1 MGETPLCEL
10 ALKHGTD
17 KFAKH
22 HYTATYWER
31 LKDKRETVRSVFE
44 VGIAKGR
51 SLRMWKAFFPNAAI
65 FGFDRNPATMFEDSM
80 IKCFCGDQNDPSS
93 LTEAAK
99 IASVGGK
106 LDLIIDDGNHHWNL
120 QLATAIALLPFLAHD
135 GNYVIEDVM
144 MRVRKDV
151 RVDDPKF
158 IRDRLPRGQYQSEV
172 IRTGEGNDD
181 VLLWVRHAF
190 M

>member
-1 MGETPLCEL
+1 MSNELTPLCEL
-10 ALKHGTD
+10 ALKYGTD

-31 LKDKRETVRSVFE
+31 LKDKRETIRSVFE

-51 SLRMWKAFFPNAAI
+51 SLRMWKEFFPNAAI
-65 FGFDRNPATMFEDSM
+65 FGFDRNVATMFEDIR
-80 IKCFCGDQNDPSS
+80 IKCFYGDQNDPSS
-93 LTEAAK
+93 LLQAAK
-99 IASVGGK
+99 SVGGRI
-106 LDLIIDDGNHHWNL
+106 DLIIDDGNHHWNL
-120 QLATAIALLPFLAHD
+120 QLSTAIALLPFLAHD
-135 GNYVIEDVM
+135 GNYAIEDVM

-158 IRDRLPRGQYQSEV
+158 IRDRLPRGQYQSEI

-190 M
+190 K